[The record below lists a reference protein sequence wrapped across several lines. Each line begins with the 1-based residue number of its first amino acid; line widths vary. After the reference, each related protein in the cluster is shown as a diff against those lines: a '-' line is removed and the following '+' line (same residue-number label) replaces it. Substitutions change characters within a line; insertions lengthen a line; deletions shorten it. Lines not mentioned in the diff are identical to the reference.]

1 MRESVLRWSL
11 KGLSLLVF
19 AGLGAGPGT
28 IPLAAS
34 EWPAWRG
41 PAQNGVSPET
51 GLISKWSP
59 EGENV
64 IWRAPLIGRST
75 PVVFDGRACA
85 NGRVGKGLGKQ
96 EIVACFDAGTG
107 KKLWEKRLDV
117 YLSTVPFNRVGWA
130 NLVGDPETGY
140 LYAHGVGGLLVAF
153 DRAGKVV
160 WQRSLTEEVG
170 FYSGFGGRTHT
181 PIIDEDRLVLSFVN
195 TGWGEQAPPR
205 NRTFAFDKRTGDILW
220 VSTPGGQP
228 YDLNT
233 QTNPVVAVIG
243 GQRLLIEGN
252 TDGWVYAIKARTGEK
267 VWGFQLT
274 KAGINTLV
282 AVNGDQ
288 VYASHSEENVD
299 SAVMGRVVAINATGT
314 GDITKTGEVWRSDG
328 LGAGFPSPLYH
339 DGRLY
344 VIDNSAN
351 LFALDAATGQE
362 LWRHKLGTV
371 GKGSPVWADGKLYV
385 TEINGRFHILKPG
398 AEGVETLDVDEI
410 KVEDDAEGPAGRYAE
425 IYGSAAIAY
434 GRIYLSTEAGMF
446 CLGDKSKPFR
456 AAPGEPVVLKEEAA
470 AAGAAP
476 AVLHV
481 VPAEVLIQP
490 GQTVSFQVS
499 AFDARGRALP
509 APGGAEWT
517 LAGLAGKVD
526 GGTFT
531 ADAGRGAQAG
541 KVTAKVGG
549 LEASARVR
557 VIPPLPWI
565 EDFENVEVGKSPAW
579 WIAAGNKFPVKE
591 LEGSGKVLSKPPV
604 AVGLD
609 RSDVFLGPPA
619 LSNYTIQADLRG
631 SIKGRRR
638 PDLGLINS
646 GYTLDLMG
654 NHQKIQ
660 LRAWPSELRLE
671 KSVPFP
677 WEPDTWYTMKF
688 RVDQQGEKALLRGKV
703 WKRGDPEPEEW
714 TITAEDPTPVRQG
727 SPGIYGYS
735 ATELYYDNVKVT
747 GNPK

>member
-1 MRESVLRWSL
+1 MRSKAMLKTVPLVL
-11 KGLSLLVF
+11 LL
-19 AGLGAGPGT
+19 AGTLT
-28 IPLAAS
+28 AA

-41 PAQNGVSPET
+41 PGQDGVSPET

-59 EGENV
+59 QGENLV
-64 IWRAPLIGRST
+64 WRADLIGRST

-85 NGRVGKGLGKQ
+85 NGRVGTGIDKQ

-130 NLVGDPETGY
+130 SLVGDPETGN
-140 LYAHGVGGLLVAF
+140 LYALGVGGLFVAF

-160 WQRSLTEEVG
+160 WERSLTEELG

-181 PIIDEDRLVLSFVN
+181 PMIDEDRLILSFVN
-195 TGWGEQAPPR
+195 SGWGDQAAPR

-233 QTNPVVAVIG
+233 QTTPVAAVIG

-274 KAGINTLV
+274 KAGINTNV
-282 AVNGDQ
+282 AVNGNL

-299 SAVMGRVVAINATGT
+299 SAVMGRVVAIDGTGT
-314 GDITKTGEVWRSDG
+314 GDITKTHEVWRAEG

-351 LFALDAATGQE
+351 LFALDAKTGKE
-362 LWRHKLGTV
+362 MWRHKLGTV
-371 GKGSPVWADGKLYV
+371 GKGSPVWADGKLYI
-385 TEINGRFHILKPG
+385 TETNGRLHILKPG
-398 AEGVETLDVDEI
+398 ADKAETLDMDEI
-410 KVEDDAEGPAGRYAE
+410 TVQDATEGPAGRYAE

-434 GRIYLSTEAGMF
+434 GRVYLSTEAGLF
-446 CLGDKSKPFR
+446 SLGDKNKPFR
-456 AAPGEPVVLKEEAA
+456 VTRGEPVVLKEEK
-470 AAGAAP
+470 AAGGAP
-476 AVLHV
+476 AFLHV
-481 VPAEVLIQP
+481 VPAEVLIRP
-490 GQTVSFQVS
+490 GEAARFEVR
-499 AFDARGRALP
+499 AFDDRGRALP
-509 APGGAEWT
+509 NPTGAEWV
-517 LAGLAGKVD
+517 LAGLTGKIEN
-526 GGTFT
+526 GRFT
-531 ADAGRGAQAG
+531 ADAGKGGQAG
-541 KVTAKVGG
+541 KVTARLGG
-549 LEASARVR
+549 KEASARVR
-557 VIPPLPWI
+557 VIPPLPWN
-565 EDFENVEVGKSPAW
+565 EDFESVEAGKSPGW

-591 LEGSGKVLSKPPV
+591 MDGGKVLSKPPV
-604 AVGLD
+604 TVGLD
-609 RSDVFLGPPA
+609 RSDVFLGPPS
-619 LSNYTIQADLRG
+619 LSNYTIEADLRG
-631 SIKGRRR
+631 AIRGRRR
-638 PDLGLINS
+638 PDIGLINS

-654 NHQKIQ
+654 AHQKIQ

-677 WEPDTWYTMKF
+677 WEPDTWYTMKL
-688 RVDQQGEKALLRGKV
+688 RVDQQGEKALIRGKV
-703 WKRGDPEPEEW
+703 WKRGEAEPQEW
-714 TITAEDPTPVRQG
+714 TITAEDPKPVRRG

-735 ATELYYDNVKVT
+735 AAEIYYDNLKVT
-747 GNPK
+747 VNR